1 MTFPAEERR
10 RYQRASLVRPHPA
23 RVGVARVYIL
33 DLSLN
38 GARIAHQGTLPSP
51 GQECVLAFEWESVP
65 IELRCEVTRNTLE
78 RLAKS
83 TAEKSVYHAGL
94 RITDADRQSRAT
106 LREMIAAL
114 VARALDEQKANARG
128 IPAEAAQCFQT
139 GKGVDFLRLELVN
152 GAWRRTATNRPDQP
166 AQGFTISADEDREH
180 IEMLCHTFANSDEP
194 GRKLIKMMAELS
206 ISQSEGIPTRRYT
219 P

>member
-1 MTFPAEERR
+1 VSFPSEERR
-10 RYQRASLVRPHPA
+10 RFQRASLVRPHAA

-33 DLSLN
+33 DISLD

-51 GQECVLAFEWESVP
+51 GRECMLEFDWQAEK
-65 IELRCEVTRNTLE
+65 IALRCEVTRNILE

-83 TAEKSVYHAGL
+83 AAEKSVYHAGL
-94 RITDADRQSRAT
+94 RIVEADRHSSNA
-106 LREMIAAL
+106 LRGMIAAL

-139 GKGVDFLRLELVN
+139 GKGTEFLRFELVG
-152 GAWRRTATNRPDQP
+152 GAWRRTTTTRPEQP
-166 AQGFTISADEDREH
+166 AHGFTISAGEGREH
-180 IEMLCHTFANSDEP
+180 IEMLCHTFQNADES
-194 GRKLIKMMAELS
+194 GRKLIKQMAELS
-206 ISQSEGIPTRRYT
+206 ISKAEGIPTRRYN